1 MIKRIFAIIALLGAA
16 GVLLPFVLYT
26 PTGDALPSLASEY
39 IEKAPGDLGAAN
51 LVTGIIVTYRGLDT
65 LGEVAVLFAATA
77 AVGLLLKR
85 SGEGE
90 IEGISH
96 WRASEILES
105 GGGFLFPLIILYGVY
120 IFLHGHLTP
129 GGGFQGGVVIATG
142 FLLLLLS
149 DGVGNFNHTVMSLVE
164 SLSGFIYV
172 LTALAGLVLAAGFL
186 DPRFLPRGEFGR
198 LFSAGAIPV
207 IYSLIGLK
215 VGAELVGILDAMRCK
230 VRREEVS
237 S

>member
-1 MIKRIFAIIALLGAA
+1 MIKRYLAILAMLGAA
-16 GVLLPFVLYT
+16 FVLLPFVQIRT
-26 PTGDALPSLASEY
+26 EGDSLPVLASEY
-39 IEKAPGDLGAAN
+39 IKRAPGELGGAN
-51 LVTGIIVTYRGLDT
+51 LVTSIIVTYRGLDT

-77 AVGLLLKR
+77 AVGLLLKK
-85 SGEGE
+85 SGDGG
-90 IEGISH
+90 IEGVSH
-96 WRASEILES
+96 WQASEILES

-149 DGVGNFNHTVMSLVE
+149 EGVSGFNHTVMSLVE
-164 SLSGFIYV
+164 SLSGLAYV
-172 LTALAGLVLAAGFL
+172 AVGLAGLYLAAGFL
-186 DPRFLPRGEFGR
+186 DPRFLPRGEFGH

-215 VGAELVGILDAMRCK
+215 VGAELVGIIDAMRCK